1 MTDQSLF
8 DEAFMESPALS
19 RKERERLM
27 RRRAML
33 EAARAVFAE
42 KGYVDA
48 TLDEIA
54 QRAEFGKGTLYNYF
68 PGGKDELFFTV
79 FEEIFAQFRQL
90 IEQSFAGATSFREG
104 FETFLRASFE
114 FFEQHRD
121 MLLLVTRESQRMLV
135 SPDPGRAAFFQKHH
149 ETVLRLLTR
158 YVQEAIERGEV
169 RPLPAEAVAHT
180 ILGNLHGLAIHRLLK
195 ECVAGAPKQYIGT
208 PEEATRFLSTLLLE
222 GLLNRT
228 QTTEKS

>member
-1 MTDQSLF
+1 
-8 DEAFMESPALS
+8 MESPSLS

-27 RRRAML
+27 RRQAML

-68 PGGKDELFFTV
+68 PGGKDELFFAV
-79 FEEIFAQFRQL
+79 FEEVFAQFRQL
-90 IEQSFAGATSFREG
+90 IETSFADAASFREG
-104 FETFLRASFE
+104 FEAFLRASFE
-114 FFEQHRD
+114 FFEQNRD
-121 MLLLVTRESQRMLV
+121 MLLLVTRESQRMMV
-135 SPDPGRAAFFQKHH
+135 SPDPERAAFFQRHH
-149 ETVLRLLTR
+149 DAFLQLLTR
-158 YVQEAIERGEV
+158 HIQAAIERGEV

-180 ILGNLHGLAIHRLLK
+180 ILGNLHGLAMHRLLK
-195 ECVAGAPKQYIGT
+195 ECVTGKPQHALPT

-222 GLLNRT
+222 GLLDRR
-228 QTTEKS
+228 KSQEES